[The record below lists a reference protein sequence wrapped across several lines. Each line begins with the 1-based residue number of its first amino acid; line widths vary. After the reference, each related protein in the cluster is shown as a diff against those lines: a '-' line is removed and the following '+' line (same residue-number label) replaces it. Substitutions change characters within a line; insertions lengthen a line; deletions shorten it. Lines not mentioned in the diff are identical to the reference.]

1 MVNKN
6 VDEIKEYQAQNL
18 DLNIFQYVL
27 SDYQVSIRIVE
38 IVLVAS

>member
-18 DLNIFQYVL
+18 DLNIFEYVL
-27 SDYQVSIRIVE
+27 SHYQVLIRIVE
-38 IVLVAS
+38 IILVAS

>member
-18 DLNIFQYVL
+18 DLNIFEYVL
-27 SDYQVSIRIVE
+27 SDYQVSIWIVE